1 MLSGISTE
9 RLIEIEEMRNE
20 TASSLE
26 FQAWAKELGVS
37 SSYVNREGIHRA
49 NDMMGSYQFGKKRF
63 GGLKFISYLY
73 EVNDKT

>member
-1 MLSGISTE
+1 MNMLSGISTE

-49 NDMMGSYQFGKKRF
+49 NDMMMLFHYASLQSQSIFRY
-63 GGLKFISYLY
+63 
-73 EVNDKT
+73 